1 MSKHKRKV
9 RHASEVAA
17 AERSG
22 FTRGYMKGAKAMMVV
37 MEGATDTKPNYA
49 NGGVVVGGGTLVG
62 GGSASGHWEPP
73 SAALKRS

>member
-1 MSKHKRKV
+1 MNKHKRKV

-22 FTRGYMKGAKAMMVV
+22 FTRGYMKGAKAMMAV
-37 MEGATDTKPNYA
+37 MEGATDTEPNYT
-49 NGGVVVGGGTLVG
+49 NGGVVVGGG
-62 GGSASGHWEPP
+62 GSASVQWEPP